1 MPRRGPAPPPRPPP
15 LRRRRRSPHNA
26 AGLTRTAPRSYPHDL
41 AARVREVWPDTA
53 LPLPA
58 HFESILA
65 TAYHASFLHD
75 EERPV
80 TCRIMA
86 LSPGALPDD
95 AAPPGGLLPL
105 VFDEPRGFDEHE
117 LRRLSPA
124 AKYHRALIG
133 VSEEGGALATWGF
146 VQSGPRW
153 LQAAN
158 GGRLAEPLLP
168 PCLVVRVARPGHV
181 AVACSSRLVA
191 ELRGGRL
198 NDFTLDVFASQ
209 WLAAHF
215 ARERA
220 EIAAEHR
227 ARSPDASGDEVAS
240 TLARYVSQQMV
251 KRVIATM
258 RAAHHGGA
266 LVIVPPACT
275 ADRYLVTKYALRDGP
290 SRRAFRRLMLA
301 ILAELDRRAAATG
314 GAPDASLYRDEPGR
328 ALAELDEALF
338 ELSHLISSLAD
349 VDGAVVLTKRF
360 EVLGFGAEIAGDLP
374 VVSEVRRAL
383 DVEADAFVTERVD
396 NVGTRHRSAYRL
408 CAAVPQA
415 LAVVVSQ
422 DGGVRFVSTH
432 RGAVTY
438 WDHGAGDE

>member
-1 MPRRGPAPPPRPPP
+1 M
-15 LRRRRRSPHNA
+15 RRRRPAPHNA
-26 AGLTRTAPRSYPHDL
+26 AGVTSPAPRSYPHDL
-41 AARVREVWPDTA
+41 AARARERWPDSG

-58 HFESILA
+58 RLEAILD

-80 TCRIMA
+80 TCRILA
-86 LSPGALPDD
+86 LAPSELPEDG
-95 AAPPGGLLPL
+95 APPSGLLPL

-133 VSEEGGALATWGF
+133 VSDGGEGLRTWGL

-158 GGRLAEPLLP
+158 GGRLAEPLMP
-168 PCLVVRVARPGHV
+168 PGLVVRVARPGHV
-181 AVACSSRLVA
+181 AVACGARLVA

-198 NDFTLDVFASQ
+198 NDFALDVFGSH
-209 WLAAHF
+209 WLAAQF
-215 ARERA
+215 ARERS
-220 EIAAEHR
+220 EVAAEHR
-227 ARSPDASGDEVAS
+227 AHAPAAASDEVAE
-240 TLARYVSQQMV
+240 TLARYVTQQMV

-258 RAAHHGGA
+258 RAAHHGGTL
-266 LVIVPPACT
+266 LVVPPLCT
-275 ADRYLVTKYALRDGP
+275 AERYLVTKYALRDGAP
-290 SRRAFRRLMLA
+290 RRSFRRLMAA
-301 ILAELDRRAAATG
+301 ILLELDQRAAAAG
-314 GAPDASLYRDEPGR
+314 GAPNPELYRDESGR
-328 ALAELDEALF
+328 TLAELDESLF
-338 ELSHLISSLAD
+338 ELSHLIASLAD
-349 VDGAVVLTKRF
+349 VDGAVVLNKRF

-374 VVSEVRRAL
+374 AVVEVRRAL
-383 DVEADAFVTERVD
+383 DAEADAFIAERTD
-396 NVGTRHRSAYRL
+396 GVGTRHRSAYRL

-415 LAVVVSQ
+415 LAIVVSQ
-422 DGGVRFVSTH
+422 DGGVRFVSMH